1 MRYIRLIK
9 KRMYHR
15 PMLGRV
21 RWASMMRFPFYPA
34 RRWLSGFIRA
44 NVNGRFAV
52 PILRQCQEPFN
63 PVFTTNAD
71 NCGSNAASI
80 GSSVPTART
89 PILAR
94 SNFAYRDA
102 AVTHWGNDC
111 GDDEGNRLAAA

>member
-34 RRWLSGFIRA
+34 GRWLSGFIRA

-63 PVFTTNAD
+63 PVFRTNAD
-71 NCGSNAASI
+71 NCASNAPSI
-80 GSSVPTART
+80 GSSVVELSNGDFRGILLMVIWARCFLD
-89 PILAR
+89 PR
-94 SNFAYRDA
+94 
-102 AVTHWGNDC
+102 
-111 GDDEGNRLAAA
+111 

>member
-21 RWASMMRFPFYPA
+21 RWAAMMRFPFYPG

-44 NVNGRFAV
+44 NVKGRFAV
-52 PILRQCQEPFN
+52 PILRQYQEPFN

-71 NCGSNAASI
+71 TCGSHAASI
-80 GSSVPTART
+80 GSSVVE
-89 PILAR
+89 L
-94 SNFAYRDA
+94 SNRDCCA
-102 AVTHWGNDC
+102 IIVIVIWA
-111 GDDEGNRLAAA
+111 